1 MHIIKFTI
9 KKLSLARQ
17 FVLWS
22 LMIAFIC
29 AFFYSSRARQRSHAP
44 TLLQSQLI
52 HVRYWICCMQGI
64 CLTAITSTTTLAELK
79 KKKQFLI
86 SCLDFVHCKMAPAQI
101 RLHRFLILNL
111 NLSFFPE
118 SCRWLR
124 NEWQIEGITSGQNQS
139 EQESGWHF
147 LMRWSKRSYSCS
159 LGFISGSYEGHRIP
173 RSDPLCLSSR
183 GTDDHFLNI
192 FPHMVSWLGQ
202 WTALFN
208 ILVQKVL
215 QLLSWVEIWRL
226 WRP

>member
-1 MHIIKFTI
+1 MLTESFTMWWTHASETYEWLKSLIISWPKITLMNAHNQIYYQKALFGTAVCLVKSYDCIYLRFFLFIKSKTTFPCPNSSPKPTDSCTVLNMLYARNLSDGNNLHHHISWT
-9 KKLSLARQ
+9 
-17 FVLWS
+17 
-22 LMIAFIC
+22 
-29 AFFYSSRARQRSHAP
+29 
-44 TLLQSQLI
+44 
-52 HVRYWICCMQGI
+52 
-64 CLTAITSTTTLAELK
+64 K

-139 EQESGWHF
+139 EQESWWHF

-183 GTDDHFLNI
+183 GTDDHF
-192 FPHMVSWLGQ
+192 
-202 WTALFN
+202 
-208 ILVQKVL
+208 
-215 QLLSWVEIWRL
+215 
-226 WRP
+226 